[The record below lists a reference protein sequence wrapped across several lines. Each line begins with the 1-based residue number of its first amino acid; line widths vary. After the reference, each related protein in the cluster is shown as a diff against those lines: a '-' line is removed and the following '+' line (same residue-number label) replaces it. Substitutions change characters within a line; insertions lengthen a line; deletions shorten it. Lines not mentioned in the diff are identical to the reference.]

1 MQNLNLSS
9 VHLTTLCIILGR
21 INPYVN
27 VFVCVADCL
36 ATNPVKE
43 VHICI
48 TAGRPLGNE
57 NVRYYNILTT
67 NKVAMISPGESK
79 EVGNYNVIV
88 QWRYGGGLQQTNE
101 LAPSYD
107 PL

>member
-1 MQNLNLSS
+1 
-9 VHLTTLCIILGR
+9 
-21 INPYVN
+21 
-27 VFVCVADCL
+27 
-36 ATNPVKE
+36 
-43 VHICI
+43 
-48 TAGRPLGNE
+48 
-57 NVRYYNILTT
+57 
-67 NKVAMISPGESK
+67 MISPGESK